1 MHFLYIRTNLRINLS
16 LKSPMKKVQI
26 YVFFA
31 DKKRANLRVLRGT
44 LRVQKYYLGNLKHFP
59 AMIGPGEDANK
70 VW

>member
-1 MHFLYIRTNLRINLS
+1 
-16 LKSPMKKVQI
+16 MKKVQI